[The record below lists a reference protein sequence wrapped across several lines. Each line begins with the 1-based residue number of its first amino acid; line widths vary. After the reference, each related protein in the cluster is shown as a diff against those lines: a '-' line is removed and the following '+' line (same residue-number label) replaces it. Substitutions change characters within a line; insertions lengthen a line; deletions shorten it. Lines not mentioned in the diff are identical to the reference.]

1 VPRRNETQPNTPP
14 DTKSN
19 TRVPGTMGGRFFME
33 MGLTIQI
40 QTSQPETSNS
50 PSHSRTQ
57 RLGSLLGSSCWH
69 TKVLEYLPAPNLQG
83 ADVALVLPAEA
94 GKENALCRKEHR
106 RNGRATKHT
115 QKKTWGGVAVSR
127 VEDALGQLQRQPSHH
142 VGQRRFMRHRKKRP
156 QPSPSRSTFTPFKI
170 RFTSH
175 LTVCAKAHKKLQAHI
190 LVPSSWPW

>member
-1 VPRRNETQPNTPP
+1 MSAQQAGAASEHSVPQRNETQPNTPP

-33 MGLTIQI
+33 MGLKIQI

-115 QKKTWGGVAVSR
+115 QKKTWGVAVSR
-127 VEDALGQLQRQPSHH
+127 VEDALGSCNA
-142 VGQRRFMRHRKKRP
+142 
-156 QPSPSRSTFTPFKI
+156 SPV
-170 RFTSH
+170 TS
-175 LTVCAKAHKKLQAHI
+175 VNGGSCDIEKNAHSQAHQNPHLLLLKYNSRRI
-190 LVPSSWPW
+190 